1 MRTSTR
7 CSVPNVIVANFVIIN
22 IIFLN
27 KMLYI
32 SPGAPEE
39 TCRKQGKPMQMSAL
53 LYNEPNG
60 KITNGHATSLL
71 IPLVVTL

>member
-7 CSVPNVIVANFVIIN
+7 YCVPNVIVIIIVN

-27 KMLYI
+27 KMLYV
-32 SPGAPEE
+32 SPRAPEE
-39 TCRKQGKPMQMSAL
+39 TCRKQEKSMQMSAL

-60 KITNGHATSLL
+60 KITNGHAISLL